1 MVDASPSSSL
11 SVQADECCGWRRI
24 NWPNVISIGRLL
36 LAVAVLSVLG
46 WYHDAG
52 ALSASLLWWSAGLTL
67 LVIVLDGVDGYVA
80 RTFNQATPQGAVIDI
95 LGDRSVEYI
104 YWVAFA
110 AWQWVPL
117 WVPLVVLLRGVW
129 VDGLRALAFKEGFTA
144 FGQTTLLQSKLAII
158 LVSSRA
164 SRWLY
169 AALKAV
175 VFVVILGNQALQLS
189 GNTVLAGWAEGLTV
203 ATVVFCV
210 LRGLPVLAEAKR
222 FM

>member
-1 MVDASPSSSL
+1 V
-11 SVQADECCGWRRI
+11 
-24 NWPNVISIGRLL
+24 NWPNVISLGRLL
-36 LAVAVLSVLG
+36 LAVAILAVLG
-46 WYHDAG
+46 WQHDAG
-52 ALSASLLWWSAGLTL
+52 SLSANVLWWSAVLTL

-110 AWQWVPL
+110 VWQWVPL
-117 WVPLVVLLRGVW
+117 WVPLVVLLRGLW
-129 VDGLRALAFKEGFTA
+129 VDGLRALAFKQGYTA
-144 FGQTTLLQSKLAII
+144 FGQTTLLQSQLAIM

-175 VFVVILGNQALQLS
+175 VFVVLLAHQALLLS
-189 GNTVLAGWAEGLTV
+189 GNAVLAGWAEGLTV
-203 ATVVFCV
+203 ATVAFCI

-222 FM
+222 FIAK